1 MKIVVTG
8 GRGMIGCCI
17 KDIINIYPTCKFTF
31 LTRKIVDL
39 TKEKDVLEYFQ
50 NNRFDY
56 IIHLAADVGGLFK
69 NLEKNVEMFENNMKI
84 NMNVLK
90 ACHLNKINR
99 GIFVLSSCIYTP
111 EPSKFPMD
119 ENMIHE
125 GPPHPSNEGYAYAKR
140 MMEMQCRHYNKTY
153 NTEYICLIPVNL
165 YGPYDNFNL
174 NNGHF
179 IPSVLHRF
187 YKSKLLNDDFL
198 AYGTGKPYRQF
209 LYGPDFAF
217 IICEILLKLKNV
229 NTRKYNKNIIVCND
243 EEYTI
248 KEVIFQLCDSMNID
262 KTKIIWDTNLSDGC
276 MKKTVDNSRLKTI
289 IPNIIPGFKFTSL
302 KKGLIKTY
310 LWFHETFHNN
320 IENIR
325 R

>member
-1 MKIVVTG
+1 MKIIVTG
-8 GRGMIGCCI
+8 GDGMIGNCI
-17 KDIINIYPTCKFTF
+17 KDIVNVYPTCNFTF
-31 LTRKIVDL
+31 LNRKIVDL
-39 TKEKDVLEYFQ
+39 TKEKDVLSYFK
-50 NNRFDY
+50 NNQFNY

-69 NLEKNVEMFENNMKI
+69 NLEKNVEMFENNIKI

-90 ACHLNKINR
+90 ACRLNKINR
-99 GIFVLSSCIYTP
+99 GIFILSSCIYTS
-111 EPSKFPMD
+111 EPSKFPMN

-174 NNGHF
+174 KDGHF

-187 YKSKLLNDDFL
+187 YKSKLTNNDFL

-217 IICEILLKLKNV
+217 IICEFLLKLKNV
-229 NTRKYNKNIIVCND
+229 NAWKDNQNIIVCND

-248 KEVIFQLCDSMNID
+248 KQVIFQLCDAMEID
-262 KTKIIWDTNLSDGC
+262 KTKVIWDSNLSDGC
-276 MKKTVDNSRLKTI
+276 MKKTVDNTRLKKTLL
-289 IPNIIPGFKFTSL
+289 NIIPGFKFTSL
-302 KKGLIKTY
+302 KKGLTKTY
-310 LWFHETFHNN
+310 LWFRENEKKNN
-320 IENIR
+320 IR
-325 R
+325 K